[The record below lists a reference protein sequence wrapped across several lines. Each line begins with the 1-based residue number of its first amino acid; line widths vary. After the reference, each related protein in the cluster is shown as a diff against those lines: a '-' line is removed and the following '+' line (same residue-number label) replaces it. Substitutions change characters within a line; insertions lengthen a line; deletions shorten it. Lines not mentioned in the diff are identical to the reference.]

1 MVERSSR
8 GVYREFSAGSFLW
21 RLAAS
26 LVLVLAT
33 YNPSPISYFGWLK
46 SGFAEGGPGFGP
58 AHFVVGILLVAGWA
72 ILIIATRNSLG
83 KGGLL
88 IVAALIG
95 GIVWWLASIGLNV
108 AGNMAALGWVILICV
123 AVLLAVGLSWSHI
136 WRRLTGQ
143 VEVDD
148 DKP

>member
-1 MVERSSR
+1 MVGQGSR

-33 YNPSPISYFGWLK
+33 YNPSGFSYYGWLAR
-46 SGFAEGGPGFGP
+46 GFTNDSLGP
-58 AHFVVGILLVAGWA
+58 AHFVVGILLLAGWA

-83 KGGLL
+83 KGGLF

-95 GIVWWLASIGLNV
+95 GIVWWMASVGLNV

-143 VEVDD
+143 VEVDNE
-148 DKP
+148 KP

>member
-33 YNPSPISYFGWLK
+33 YNPSPISYYGWLR
-46 SGFAEGGPGFGP
+46 SGFTNGGLGP
-58 AHFVVGILLVAGWA
+58 EHFVIGILLIAGWA

-95 GIVWWLASIGLNV
+95 GIVWWLASIGVNV
-108 AGNMAALGWVILICV
+108 AGNTAVLGWVILICV

>member
-8 GVYREFSAGSFLW
+8 GIYRDFNAASFLW

-33 YNPSPISYFGWLK
+33 YNPTSLSYYQWLV
-46 SGFAEGGPGFGP
+46 SGFTNDTLGPE
-58 AHFVVGILLVAGWA
+58 HFVVGIVLIAGWA
-72 ILIIATRNSLG
+72 ILIVATRNSLG
-83 KGGLL
+83 KGGLF

-95 GIVWWLASIGLNV
+95 GIVWWLASVGINV
-108 AGNMAALGWVILICV
+108 AGSMAVLSWVIIISI
-123 AVLLAVGLSWSHI
+123 AAMLAVGLSWSHI

>member
-46 SGFAEGGPGFGP
+46 SGFTDGGLGP
-58 AHFVVGILLVAGWA
+58 AHFVVGVLLLAGWA

-95 GIVWWLASIGLNV
+95 GVVWWLASIGLNV
-108 AGNMAALGWVILICV
+108 AGNMAVLGWVILICV
-123 AVLLAVGLSWSHI
+123 AFLLAVGLSWSHI

>member
-1 MVERSSR
+1 MVERSNR

-21 RLAAS
+21 RLGAS

-33 YNPSPISYFGWLK
+33 YNPSPVCYFGWLRA
-46 SGFAEGGPGFGP
+46 GFANSTLGP
-58 AHFVVGILLVAGWA
+58 AHFVVGILLVGGWA

-108 AGNMAALGWVILICV
+108 AGNMAVLGWVIQICV

>member
-21 RLAAS
+21 RLGAS

-33 YNPSPISYFGWLK
+33 YNPSAFSYYRWLA
-46 SGFAEGGPGFGP
+46 SGFANNSLGPE
-58 AHFVVGILLVAGWA
+58 HFVVGILLIAGWA
-72 ILIIATRNSLG
+72 VLIVATRNSLG
-83 KGGLL
+83 IGGLL
-88 IVAALIG
+88 LVAAFIG
-95 GIVWWLASIGLNV
+95 GVVWWLASIGVSV
-108 AGNMAALGWVILICV
+108 AGSMAALSWVTLICLS
-123 AVLLAVGLSWSHI
+123 VLLAVGLSWSHI

>member
-26 LVLVLAT
+26 LVLVIAT
-33 YNPSPISYFGWLK
+33 YNPSRFSYYQWLV
-46 SGFAEGGPGFGP
+46 SGFSNDTLGPG
-58 AHFVVGILLVAGWA
+58 HFVVGMLLIAGWA

-95 GIVWWLASIGLNV
+95 GIVWWLASIGINV
-108 AGNMAALGWVILICV
+108 AGNMAVLGWIILVCV